1 MSQLLDVLRFELA
14 FRRRHPP
21 LWIFTGI
28 CFVFGFLS
36 VGIKGG
42 MTPFGGVGTI
52 AINSP
57 VALQRM
63 MLVLC
68 LLLGLVITTA
78 FVAAAVNRDHEY
90 GIQGLFFAT
99 PLRKGPYLLGRFGG
113 SLLAAWFMITGLALG
128 AMLASVMPWHDPER
142 VVAFSLTP
150 YAYSLGVFLFPNLLL
165 IGAISF
171 SVATLTRRAMFSY
184 VALLG
189 LLVVYIVSGNYISDL
204 DNDFVAAVS
213 DPFGVRA
220 YGYAVRYWTPAEQN
234 TLGAPFTPEIL
245 INRAIWAGVGL
256 VILVGTLLRYQM
268 SLPSGGGKRTKSNAP
283 DAAPDTAQSH
293 TKPAKL
299 PVVQPS
305 YDLRSQLAALRFQ
318 TRVEV
323 RALVRSAPFL
333 VIALFG
339 VGNMVGG
346 AFGFIERGGTT
357 TLPVTHVMLQVIQ
370 GGMSAFMLIV
380 LVFYAGEL
388 IHRER
393 KYKVNELY
401 DALPIPNWVPLIA
414 KLGAML
420 AGMLVLLAVAA
431 ATTVSF
437 QLSKGYA
444 QLELGLYVR
453 DILLMQLQVWVVL
466 SVAAVVAQVMVN
478 HKFLGYTVMV
488 LIFVLQAALPALD
501 LEHNLYN
508 FGAFPSAT
516 YSDMNGY
523 GHFVAGQAAFTIYW
537 GAAAVLLMLIAE
549 LAWVRGTDNPLRLRI
564 RAARARL
571 TRGRVVAIVAT
582 TLVWL
587 GAGGFI
593 FYNTNVLN
601 QYLPSDKQ
609 EALQVRY
616 EQEFK
621 QFEALPHPRITAVSI
636 QADLYPKQRRVEVRG
651 TLHLVNKTQS
661 AIEQLHVISFDSEV
675 EVAALEIPGATLQ
688 SFDEELGYRIY
699 ALAKPMQPG
708 EEFDVTYDFRKHLRG
723 FGNQSNDTAIVANG
737 SFFNSAT
744 YMPHF
749 GYSDQFEI
757 ADPNTRR
764 EHDLPERLR
773 MPKIDDM
780 SARGNTYLSS
790 DSDWVSFNATIST
803 DPDQI
808 AVAPGY
814 LQKEW
819 SEGGRRY
826 FRYEMDAPIL
836 NFWSVLS
843 AAYTV
848 KRDAWQPANGGE
860 PVAIEIFYHH
870 AHAYNIDKMIESIKD
885 SLDYF
890 TVEFSPYQHRQV
902 RILEFP
908 QYASFAQ
915 SFPNTIPY
923 SESIGFIA
931 DASDLEAID
940 YVYYVTSHEVAHQ
953 WWAHQVIGAN
963 VQGATLMSES
973 LAQYSA
979 LAVMQRRYGPDKM
992 PKFLKYE
999 LNSYLGARSSETI
1012 EELPLLLVENQQYIH
1027 YNKASLVFY
1036 ALAQYI
1042 GEDALNKA
1050 LSDYIT
1056 EVGFQQPPYT
1066 VSHDLYEH
1074 LKRATPDRFRYLL
1087 EDMFERITLYDNRA
1101 LAATLTERDDG
1112 KFDVQLEL
1120 QVSKLY
1126 ADGKGVET
1134 PAETL
1139 DDWVEVGV
1147 YVERERDG
1155 ETVDEPLYLEL
1166 HRFDQIENELTI
1178 TVDERPTKAGI
1189 DPRNLLIDRAP
1200 RDNTRSVEKAR

>member
-1 MSQLLDVLRFELA
+1 MTQLLDVLRFELA

-28 CFVFGFLS
+28 CFVFGFLT

-42 MTPFGGVGTI
+42 MSPFGGVGTI

-63 MLVLC
+63 MLVFC

-90 GIQGLFFAT
+90 GIQGLFFTT
-99 PLRKGPYLLGRFGG
+99 PLRKLPYLLGRFGG
-113 SLLAAWFMITGLALG
+113 SMLAAWFMITGLALG

-142 VVAFSLTP
+142 VVALSLTP
-150 YAYSLGVFLFPNLLL
+150 YVYSLGVFLFPNLLL

-204 DNDFVAAVS
+204 DNDFIAAIS
-213 DPFGVRA
+213 DPFGLRA
-220 YGYAVRYWTPAEQN
+220 YSYAVRYWTPAERN
-234 TLGAPFTPEIL
+234 TIGAPFTPEIL
-245 INRAIWAGVGL
+245 INRAIWVGVGL
-256 VILVGTLLRYQM
+256 VILAGTLFRYRM
-268 SLPSGGGKRTKSNAP
+268 TLPSGGGSKQAKADEPEAKPSP
-283 DAAPDTAQSH
+283 PGAAV
-293 TKPAKL
+293 KL
-299 PVVQPS
+299 PIVQPS
-305 YDLRSQLAALRFQ
+305 YNLRSQLAALRFQ
-318 TRVEV
+318 TKVEV

-346 AFGFIERGGTT
+346 AFGFIEHGGTT

-388 IHRER
+388 VHRER
-393 KYKVNELY
+393 KYKVNELF
-401 DALPIPNWVPLIA
+401 DALPIPNWVPLVA

-420 AGMLVLLAVAA
+420 SGMLVLLLVAA

-444 QLELGLYVR
+444 NLELGLYVR
-453 DILLMQLQVWVVL
+453 DIMLMQLPVWVVL
-466 SVAAVVAQVMVN
+466 SVAALVAQVLVN

-501 LEHNLYN
+501 FEHNLYN
-508 FGAFPSAT
+508 FAAFPGTT

-523 GHFVAGQAAFTIYW
+523 GHFVGGQVAFTIYW
-537 GAAAVLLMLIAE
+537 GAAAVLLVLIAE

-564 RAARARL
+564 LAARARL
-571 TRGRVVAIVAT
+571 TRGRVAAIAAT

-593 FYNTNVLN
+593 FYNTNILN
-601 QYLPSDKQ
+601 EYLPSDELEQ
-609 EALQVRY
+609 LQVRY
-616 EQEFK
+616 EQDFK
-621 QFEALPHPRITAVSI
+621 QYEALAQPRITAVSI
-636 QADLYPKQRRVEVRG
+636 EADLYPKERRVEVRG
-651 TLHLVNKTQS
+651 TLHLVNKTTEP
-661 AIEQLHVISFDSEV
+661 IERLHVLSVDSEV
-675 EVAALEIPGATLQ
+675 EVAALEISGATLE
-688 SFDEELGYRIY
+688 SFDEELGYRIFV
-699 ALAKPMQPG
+699 LATPMQPG
-708 EEFDVTYDFRKHLRG
+708 EGFDVTYDFRKHLRG
-723 FGNQSNDTAIVANG
+723 FGNQANDNSIVANG
-737 SFFNSAT
+737 SFFNSGA

-773 MPKIDDM
+773 MAKIDDLP
-780 SARGNTYLSS
+780 ARGNTYISA
-790 DSDWVSFNATIST
+790 DSDWVTFAATVST

-814 LQKEW
+814 LKKEW

-836 NFWSVLS
+836 NFWSILS
-843 AAYTV
+843 AKYTV
-848 KRDAWQPANGGE
+848 KRDEWQPAGGGE
-860 PVAIEIFYHH
+860 PVAIEIFHH
-870 AHAYNIDKMIESIKD
+870 DAHAYNVDKMIESIKE

-908 QYASFAQ
+908 QYANFAQ

-923 SESIGFIA
+923 SEGIGFIA

-979 LAVMQRRYGPDKM
+979 LAVMQRHYGPDKM

-999 LNSYLGARSSETI
+999 LSRYLRARSSEAI

-1036 ALAQYI
+1036 ALAEYI
-1042 GEDALNKA
+1042 GEEALNKA
-1050 LSDYIT
+1050 LSDYVA
-1056 EVGFQQPPYT
+1056 EVAFQEPPYT
-1066 VSHDLYEH
+1066 VSYDLYEH
-1074 LKRATPDRFRYLL
+1074 LKRATPDRYRYLL

-1101 LAATLTERDDG
+1101 LAATLHEREDG
-1112 KFDVQLEL
+1112 KFDVTLEL
-1120 QVSKLY
+1120 QISKLY

-1134 PAETL
+1134 PAESL
-1139 DDWVEVGV
+1139 DDWIEVGV

-1155 ETVDEPLYLEL
+1155 ETIDEPLYLEL
-1166 HRFDQIENELTI
+1166 HRFDGSETELTI

-1200 RDNTRSVEKAR
+1200 RDNTHSVDDAP

>member
-21 LWIFTGI
+21 LWIFTGL

-42 MTPFGGVGTI
+42 MSLFGGEGTI

-63 MLVLC
+63 MLVFC

-78 FVAAAVNRDHEY
+78 FVAAAVNRDHEH

-99 PLRKGPYLLGRFGG
+99 PLRKLPYLLGRFGG
-113 SLLAAWFMITGLALG
+113 SLLAAWFMISGLALG

-142 VVAFSLTP
+142 VVALSLTP
-150 YAYSLGVFLFPNLLL
+150 YVYSLGVFLFPNLLL

-204 DNDFVAAVS
+204 DNDFIAAVS
-213 DPFGVRA
+213 DPFGLRT

-245 INRAIWAGVGL
+245 INRAIWVGVAFAVL
-256 VILVGTLLRYQM
+256 AGTLLRYRM
-268 SLPSGGGKRTKSNAP
+268 TLPAGGGKPAKP
-283 DAAPDTAQSH
+283 DAAEPSAEL
-293 TKPAKL
+293 AKL

-305 YDLRSQLAALRFQ
+305 YDLRSKLAALRFQ

-339 VGNMVGG
+339 IGNIVGG
-346 AFGFIERGGTT
+346 AFGMIERGGTT
-357 TLPVTHVMLQVIQ
+357 TLPVTHVMLEVIE
-370 GGMSAFMLIV
+370 GGMSLFMLIV

-401 DALPIPNWVPLIA
+401 DALPIPNWVPLVA
-414 KLGAML
+414 KLAAML

-437 QLSKGYA
+437 QLGKGYTN
-444 QLELGLYVR
+444 LELGLYVR
-453 DILLMQLQVWVVL
+453 DILLVQLQVWVVL
-466 SVAAVVAQVMVN
+466 SVAAVVAQVIVN
-478 HKFLGYTVMV
+478 HKFLGYTAMV
-488 LIFVLQAALPALD
+488 LIFVLQAALPAMD
-501 LEHNLYN
+501 FEHNLYN
-508 FGAFPSAT
+508 FAAFPRVT

-523 GHFVAGQAAFTIYW
+523 GHFVAGQVAFTIYW

-549 LAWVRGTDNPLRLRI
+549 LAWARGTDNPLRSRI
-564 RAARARL
+564 LAARARL
-571 TRGRVVAIVAT
+571 TRGRVAAITAT
-582 TLVWL
+582 ALVWL

-593 FYNTNVLN
+593 FYNTTVLN
-601 QYLPSDKQ
+601 EYLPSD
-609 EALQVRY
+609 EVEELQVRY

-621 QFEALPHPRITAVSI
+621 QYESLPHPRITAVSI
-636 QADLYPKQRRVEVRG
+636 AADLYPKERRVEVRG
-651 TLHLVNKTQS
+651 TLHLVNKTEVP
-661 AIEQLHVISFDSEV
+661 IDQLHVLSVDSQI
-675 EVAALEIPGATLQ
+675 EVAALEIPGATLH
-688 SFDEELGYRIY
+688 SHDEALGYRIY
-699 ALAKPMQPG
+699 TLAKPMQPG

-723 FGNQSNDTAIVANG
+723 FGNQSNDSSIVANG
-737 SFFNSAT
+737 SFFNST
-744 YMPHF
+744 SYMPHF

-764 EHDLPERLR
+764 DHDLPERLR
-773 MPKIDDM
+773 MPKIDDAQ
-780 SARGNTYLSS
+780 ARKNTYISS
-790 DSDWVSFNATIST
+790 DSDWVTFAATVST

-819 SEGGRRY
+819 TEGGRRY

-843 AAYTV
+843 AEYTV
-848 KRDAWQPANGGE
+848 KRDEWRPSGGGD
-860 PVAIEIFYHH
+860 PVAIEIFYHE
-870 AHAYNIDKMIESIKD
+870 AHAYNVDKMIESIED

-890 TVEFSPYQHRQV
+890 TTAFSPYQHRQV

-908 QYASFAQ
+908 QYANFAQ

-923 SESIGFIA
+923 SESLGFIA
-931 DASDLEAID
+931 DGSDPEAID

-979 LAVMQRRYGPDKM
+979 LAVMQQRYGPDKM

-999 LNSYLGARSSETI
+999 LNRYLRSRSSETI

-1036 ALAQYI
+1036 ALAEYI
-1042 GEDALNKA
+1042 GEQALNQA
-1050 LSDYIT
+1050 LSDYIA
-1056 EVGFQQPPYT
+1056 EVGFQAPPYT
-1066 VSHDLYEH
+1066 ISYDLYEH

-1101 LAATLTERDDG
+1101 LAATLVEREDG

-1126 ADGKGVET
+1126 ADSKGVET

-1139 DDWVEVGV
+1139 DDWIEVGV

-1155 ETVDEPLYLEL
+1155 ETIDEPLYLEL
-1166 HRFDQIENELTI
+1166 HRFDQRENQLTI
-1178 TVDERPTKAGI
+1178 TVDERPTKAGV

-1200 RDNTRSVEKAR
+1200 RDNTRSVAKAP